1 MSQEA
6 FPAQNAD
13 LLTPAQMGEIE
24 AAFKLWARG
33 GASQVHVY
41 SDTLPGGAA
50 ILRVSGWIQAVHPSQ
65 ALPK

>member
-1 MSQEA
+1 MSQEG
-6 FPAQNAD
+6 FPVQNAD
-13 LLTPAQMGEIE
+13 LLTPAQMAEIR
-24 AAFKLWARG
+24 AAFALWARG
-33 GASQVHVY
+33 GASEVYVY